1 MEEKRGDRIVK
12 IAAGVILI
20 VIIIFILKE
29 LQSILLPFFVA
40 VIIAFLFEPFYKWM
54 RIKRIPGFLAI
65 IIIIIIL
72 LILANVMSLFVFTSI
87 NSFPAEVPAYQLKFT
102 NLYNSTVSAIE
113 SNEYFRQYL
122 KPKMDIPDLL
132 SGINFA
138 GVLENLVGGTVAI
151 FGNFV
156 LIMIYVVFL
165 LSEIG
170 SLRKRLRMAYSIERA
185 RKVAD
190 IIDDVFEDVKKF
202 IVRKTLINFSHA
214 VLVYIVLIIFGVDFA
229 IVWAFLTFFM
239 AFIPNIG
246 AILATIL
253 PFLSALIQ
261 YESFATPFVLLIVLT
276 VIGFLM
282 GNILEPKIFGNS
294 LNLSPILILLAL
306 IFWGYVWG
314 IVGMLLSVPI
324 LSMIKIILSK
334 FESTAP
340 VAILMSHE
348 VKPEF
353 TVKEKKPKQ
362 MSLFQIFKK
371 DKTTKQSE
379 EK

>member
-1 MEEKRGDRIVK
+1 MEEKRSDRIVK

-20 VIIIFILKE
+20 VIFIFILKE
-29 LQSILLPFFVA
+29 LQTILLPFFVA

-87 NSFPAEVPAYQLKFT
+87 NSFQAEVPAYQLKFT

-371 DKTTKQSE
+371 DKTIKQSE

>member
-1 MEEKRGDRIVK
+1 MEEKRSDRIVK

-20 VIIIFILKE
+20 VIFIFILKE

-87 NSFPAEVPAYQLKFT
+87 NSFQAEVPAYQLKFT

-348 VKPEF
+348 VKSEF
-353 TVKEKKPKQ
+353 TVNEKKPKQ

>member
-12 IAAGVILI
+12 IASGVILI
-20 VIIIFILKE
+20 VIFIFILKE
-29 LQSILLPFFVA
+29 LQTILLPFFVA

-72 LILANVMSLFVFTSI
+72 LVLANVMSLFVFTSI
-87 NSFPAEVPAYQLKFT
+87 NSFQAEVPAYQQKFT
-102 NLYNSTVSAIE
+102 NFYNSTVQAIE
-113 SNEYFRQYL
+113 SNALFQQYL
-122 KPKMDIPDLL
+122 KPNMDVPNLI
-132 SGINFA
+132 SGINIA
-138 GVLENLVGGTVAI
+138 GILENLVGGTVAI
-151 FGNFV
+151 FGNFF
-156 LIMIYVVFL
+156 LILIYVVFL
-165 LSEIG
+165 MSEIG
-170 SLRKRLRMAYSIERA
+170 SLRKRLKMAYSIERA
-185 RKVAD
+185 RKIAD
-190 IIDDVFEDVKKF
+190 VVEDVFEDMKKF

-214 VLVYIVLIIFGVDFA
+214 VLVYIILVIFGVDFA

-239 AFIPNIG
+239 AFIPNVG
-246 AILATIL
+246 MILATIL
-253 PFLSALIQ
+253 PFVTALIQ
-261 YESFATPFVLLIVLT
+261 FESFALPAVILIILIVA
-276 VIGFLM
+276 GFII
-282 GNILEPKIFGNS
+282 GNILEPKIFGSS

-314 IVGMLLSVPI
+314 VVGMLLSVPI

-340 VAILMSHE
+340 VAILMSHK

-353 TVKEKKPKQ
+353 TVPEKKPKQ

>member
-1 MEEKRGDRIVK
+1 MEEKRSDRIVK

-20 VIIIFILKE
+20 VIFIFILKE
-29 LQSILLPFFVA
+29 LQTILLPFFVA

-87 NSFPAEVPAYQLKFT
+87 NSFQAEVPAYQLKFT

>member
-1 MEEKRGDRIVK
+1 MEEKRSDRIVK

-20 VIIIFILKE
+20 VIFIFILKE
-29 LQSILLPFFVA
+29 LQTILLPFFVA

-87 NSFPAEVPAYQLKFT
+87 NSFQAEVPAYQLKFT

-202 IVRKTLINFSHA
+202 ILRKTLINFSHA

>member
-12 IAAGVILI
+12 IMAGVILI
-20 VIIIFILKE
+20 VIFIFILKE
-29 LQSILLPFFVA
+29 LQTILLPFFVA

-65 IIIIIIL
+65 TIIIIIL
-72 LILANVMSLFVFTSI
+72 VVLANVMSLFVFTSVA
-87 NSFPAEVPAYQLKFT
+87 SFQAEVPVYQQKFS
-102 NLYNSTVSAIE
+102 NLYMSTIYAVE
-113 SNEYFRQYL
+113 SNPLFQQYF
-122 KPKMDIPDLL
+122 KDHIDIPNII
-132 SGINFA
+132 SGLNIA
-138 GVLENLVGGTVAI
+138 GILENLIGGTVAI

-156 LIMIYVVFL
+156 LILLYVVFL

-190 IIDDVFEDVKKF
+190 IIDDVFEDIKKF

-214 VLVYIVLIIFGVDFA
+214 VLVYVVLIFFDVDFA

-253 PFLSALIQ
+253 PFLSALLQ
-261 YESFATPFVLLIVLT
+261 YESFATPFILLIVLT
-276 VIGFLM
+276 VIGFIM

-340 VAILMSHE
+340 VAILMSRE

-353 TVKEKKPKQ
+353 IIEEKKPKQ
-362 MSLFQIFKK
+362 VSLFQIFKK